1 MQERLTR
8 KAAKGKDDL
17 TKEFKFWSTQPVPK
31 FNENFE
37 EHGPIDAPKTVAE
50 VRPDPYPMPEGF
62 TWCSMNV
69 KDSIE
74 RKEIYTL
81 LYENYVEDDDCTF
94 RYSILVLYLSCEF
107 LNLLK

>member
-1 MQERLTR
+1 MQERLNR
-8 KAAKGKDDL
+8 KASKGKDDL

-37 EHGPIDAPKTVAE
+37 EHGTIDALKTVE
-50 VRPDPYPMPEGF
+50 DVRPDPYPMPDGF
-62 TWCSMNV
+62 TWSSLNV
-69 KDSIE
+69 NDSTH

-94 RYSILVLYLSCEF
+94 RYSR
-107 LNLLK
+107 K